1 MGLAEWSVAGVC
13 IDKWPVVS
21 GQHKHAS
28 DGGPCQALGLGF
40 VQASK
45 TTQQQPGGQPFLI
58 TTRSSCP
65 RARLEILKESTGFT
79 ARRDG
84 GSIASSLMSF
94 FIVRDGR
101 QQGPYPLSSL
111 SEMRRY
117 AGLLETD
124 QILLEGSPGPV
135 SVAEYLRSQGVAL
148 PPPLPPSAPGPTAV
162 PPLLP
167 EAPQGRGPGEDL
179 IAQVEAGG
187 RYVVFSYCISVVIL
201 TFKRSSDVVFLQRDE
216 DGAGL
221 AIAYSALSGTLGWWG
236 IPWGPIWTIA
246 ALISNARG
254 GRDVTLEVLSAHLGP
269 STAQAILSRRQKP
282 ARAGWLMNSFRVSLV
297 VGPLLLIYLMVRLVS
312 AAAE

>member
-1 MGLAEWSVAGVC
+1 
-13 IDKWPVVS
+13 
-21 GQHKHAS
+21 
-28 DGGPCQALGLGF
+28 
-40 VQASK
+40 
-45 TTQQQPGGQPFLI
+45 
-58 TTRSSCP
+58 
-65 RARLEILKESTGFT
+65 
-79 ARRDG
+79 
-84 GSIASSLMSF
+84 MSF

-101 QQGPYPLSSL
+101 QQGPYPLSSM

-124 QILLEGSPGPV
+124 QIVLEGSPAPV

-201 TFKRSSDVVFLQRDE
+201 TFKRSSDVVFLRRDE

-221 AIAYSALSGTLGWWG
+221 AIGYSALSGTLGWWG

-254 GRDVTLEVLSAHLGP
+254 GRDVTLEVLSAYLGP
-269 STAQAILSRRQKP
+269 STAQAIVSRRQKP

-297 VGPLLLIYLMVRLVS
+297 AGPLLLIYLMVRVVS
-312 AAAE
+312 AAAG